1 MKAEAATAAAQAV
14 GAGASLALGH
24 IIGIPMLGLV
34 FGLAGGVVALTWAK
48 PMKWWKVLLTLVA
61 STLTGGALGPL
72 FAAIADAFLRSM
84 LPGFDAPHTA
94 ELVAC
99 SFILGAGFQALMQ
112 EGIASLVNRIRQL
125 GGTRS

>member
-1 MKAEAATAAAQAV
+1 MKTEAAGALTQAA

-72 FAAIADAFLRSM
+72 FAAIVDAFLRSM
-84 LPGFDAPHTA
+84 LQGFDAPHTA

-99 SFILGAGFQALMQ
+99 SFIAGAGFQAVLQ
-112 EGIASLVNRIRQL
+112 ALIAAGVNRIRQI
-125 GGTRS
+125 GGNPP